1 MMIYEVRN
9 QIEKKATYL
18 FSVSLIQAELISQIL
33 LRSGSTQVNL
43 VTQNQEWNVRQ
54 LLRGQQSLHTKNNK
68 IYNKVQTKDF
78 KKIKQTQ

>member
-1 MMIYEVRN
+1 MIYEVRN